1 MLRGASVQVPLI
13 DGRMKEW
20 NPRDPI
26 QKDTK
31 IIFDQ
36 DGLPDPTKG
45 GDRGRLIVR
54 FDIELPDTKLGT
66 EPIEL

>member
-1 MLRGASVQVPLI
+1 
-13 DGRMKEW
+13 MKEW